1 MIEWDK
7 LRVFYNVV
15 ESGSFTHAA
24 TRLQIGQSA
33 ISRQISS
40 LENRV
45 GGPLFHRHARGLLL
59 TEQGE
64 LLFRTAREVF
74 SDLAMVQARITE
86 GDHVLHGS
94 LKIAAPVGFG
104 STWMTP
110 RIHKFLKI
118 HPNLRLTLRL
128 SDDPVDLTVHESD
141 VAITVSLT
149 EDKDLIY
156 RKLLSRTLY
165 IYSSPSYLFKF
176 GVPLTL
182 KDLDRHQLIVFS
194 DKELVP
200 FNNVN
205 WLLTCGT
212 APGIRREA
220 YLSINN
226 LFGIARAVEGGSG
239 IACLPPY
246 IAKKC
251 KNIVQ
256 ILPDIQTPSVHFYFV
271 YPRPLQGS
279 KKIENLWK
287 FLHHEAKKEQASA

>member
-1 MIEWDK
+1 MIDWDK

-64 LLFRTAREVF
+64 LLFQTAREVF
-74 SDLAMVQARITE
+74 SDLAMAQARITE
-86 GDHVLHGS
+86 DDHVPHGS

-104 STWMTP
+104 STWITP
-110 RIHKFLKI
+110 RIHRFLKL
-118 HPNLRLTLRL
+118 HPNLCLTLRL

-165 IYSSPSYLFKF
+165 IYSSPTYLFKF

-182 KDLDRHQLIVFS
+182 EDLDHHRLIVFS
-194 DKELVP
+194 DKELIP

-205 WLLTCGT
+205 WLLTGGT
-212 APGIRREA
+212 APDVKREA

-246 IAKKC
+246 IAQKC

-256 ILPDIQTPSVHFYFV
+256 ILPHVQTPSVHFYFV

-287 FLHHEAKKEQASA
+287 FLSHEAKKEQASP

>member
-1 MIEWDK
+1 MMEWDK

-64 LLFRTAREVF
+64 ILFQTAREVF
-74 SDLAMVQARITE
+74 SDLAMAQARITE
-86 GDHVLHGS
+86 NDQIAYGS

-104 STWMTP
+104 STWLTP
-110 RIHKFLKI
+110 RIHKFLKL
-118 HPNLRLTLRL
+118 HPHLRLTLRL

-141 VAITVSLT
+141 VAITIALT

-156 RKLLSRTLY
+156 RKLLSRTLH
-165 IYSSPSYLFKF
+165 IYSSPTYLFKN

-182 KDLDRHQLIVFS
+182 EDLDHHDLVVFS
-194 DKELVP
+194 DRALVP
-200 FNNVN
+200 FENVN
-205 WLLTCGT
+205 WLLTAGT
-212 APGIRREA
+212 SPGVRREA

-226 LFGIARAVEGGSG
+226 LYGIARAVEGGSG

-246 IAKKC
+246 IVKKC

-256 ILPDIQTPSVHFYFV
+256 ILPDVQTPSVHFYFV
-271 YPRPLQGS
+271 YPRPLHES

-287 FLHHEAKKEQASA
+287 FLRQEVKEEASQP